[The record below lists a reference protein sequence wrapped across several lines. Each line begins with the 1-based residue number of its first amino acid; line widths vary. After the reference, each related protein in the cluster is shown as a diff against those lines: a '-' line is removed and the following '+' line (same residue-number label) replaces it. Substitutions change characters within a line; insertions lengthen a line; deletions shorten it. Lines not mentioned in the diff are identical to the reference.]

1 MKRTISVIAAAIA
14 AMFSIGAANVAVA
27 DVAVADE
34 QAAAVPRSVFISEL
48 STQGVGPDAT
58 FKEFLELS
66 NRANY
71 TVTIGGARLL
81 ANFSN
86 FEFEIA
92 QIPTGTRLAPGQTYL
107 LASQRLAGSVQ
118 PDQIF
123 TTTMDIPNSVGISLQ
138 TVMGRQLD
146 VVGTT
151 YRTAYR
157 SGIPASPLTQ
167 QDAVQ
172 RKSLHRVLFTGSNQV
187 DFQKLPASPGR
198 PG

>member
-1 MKRTISVIAAAIA
+1 MKRTISVIATAVA
-14 AMFSIGAANVAVA
+14 AMFSIGVGNAAVA
-27 DVAVADE
+27 AE
-34 QAAAVPRSVFISEL
+34 QAEVAPRSVHISEF

-58 FKEFLELS
+58 FKEFIELS
-66 NRANY
+66 NRAAY
-71 TVTIGGARLL
+71 TVNIGGARLL

-86 FEFEIA
+86 VEFEIA

-107 LASQRLAGSVQ
+107 LASQRLASSVQ

-123 TTTMDIPNSVGISLQ
+123 STTRDIPNSVGISLQ

-151 YRTAYR
+151 YRTTFR
-157 SGIPASPLTQ
+157 SGTPAVPLTQ

-172 RKSLHRVLFTGSNQV
+172 RKSLHRVLFTGINRV
-187 DFQKLPASPGR
+187 DFQKLPATPGR